1 MKKATN
7 PLALDL
13 RAGGFEVFPIAK
25 LFDLPSNVWYPSILI
40 RENMLAEP
48 FAAWAANVF
57 YTLGGLQVLQWSDA
71 AFFYTPT
78 SNWLR
83 PHHFAQR
90 LTPAKVHAIISRVIR
105 NAESVNA
112 DPSRDFI
119 IESLGIFGSVLT
131 AGATSP
137 GDVDVVFTARWRSNN
152 RPLPEASYYPFG
164 VSEPTS
170 RVSSALSRGSRK
182 MDLSSHYLL
191 EIERLGAPY
200 RIIWTR
206 EQGCV
211 DRPIITPKKRRSKE
225 YVSADELPGANAFTD
240 SFRARCASL
249 PPLLPPR
256 APFLPQPTR
265 QMSHSEWLAVLDDKH
280 PVVDLAHSLCLPR
293 GELKEKISSM
303 MAERFQMHSGLK
315 AEARKMLHSYLA
327 ASALYGEWRW
337 EPAIGLRRTK
347 RRAAAPLK

>member
-1 MKKATN
+1 MKKATI

-71 AFFYTPT
+71 AFFYTPS

-112 DPSRDFI
+112 DPSRNFI

-225 YVSADELPGANAFTD
+225 YVSADELPGVNAFTD

-327 ASALYGEWRW
+327 ASALYGE
-337 EPAIGLRRTK
+337 
-347 RRAAAPLK
+347 